1 MEEEEEDM
9 QMEDM
14 IKEIEKVAII
24 EEEVEEEV
32 EEVEEE
38 VEEEEAVDI
47 NTGGRTI
54 TTQM

>member
-32 EEVEEE
+32 EE
-38 VEEEEAVDI
+38 EEAVDI
-47 NTGGRTI
+47 NAGGRTI